1 MSNVFSNSSR
11 SLELHSSSRR
21 SHQSD
26 TELCCRASPTVPSSI
41 SMASSKRSSSLPP
54 LFRNSQLWFGNHS
67 PSSSNPQSN
76 RDFSPLQPLVLPRKP
91 TLNHNV
97 HETPK
102 VPKTPEP
109 QQQLLPSLQLSANP
123 SRHHSLPHNLH
134 SSPNHLSRLH
144 ARRSHVL
151 QSSSNPGSLPQ
162 LPNHQLSLLQSDRS
176 SRIGLHRSISP
187 TNSVPVLNL
196 RANSPLHPGRPQR
209 RKLQSTPACSRLAQD
224 PQHTVSRTQPLRDQA
239 GLLGPCPLSAD
250 PEKSPSSPS
259 SPPVPSTTQPSK
271 SLQQPKSRSPR
282 FKKFERLFPTSPKCP
297 PSTVPSS
304 SSCTCPGILQNPR
317 MPRASLSHFS
327 SPTSPPPSS
336 PTASVQCSL
345 HLHQSC
351 SHASHLRPCRL
362 CQNSKQ
368 QSGILMGHPKRLGQ
382 SPNLR
387 SHERSHSP
395 PSVLR
400 VLPQPLPK
408 TETPFSSTLEKIP
421 YPFFPCDFDFGYFTS
436 TPTHKVTNPKDPIGV
451 HPPQPK
457 TTTLPLE
464 NPEPPASKEISPKKT
479 HSKGKFLHSYP
490 RRSWQRPSPS
500 PQNQPISCPNS
511 THSSKVQNSS
521 RSSQR
526 PTSKSLH
533 HSSSA
538 GVGPNLHSQLDPSIL
553 GPPPST
559 NPRPVPHQHAPLP
572 IPLAME
578 PSTNACR
585 KSSTIPPLPP
595 SSSNK
600 SLQLSS
606 DSSASDSSYLSAP
619 NSTHCKS
626 PSFRTRSTLSSR
638 ARASNRLGFLLSS
651 SRCFSYSSDS
661 SSSS

>member
-26 TELCCRASPTVPSSI
+26 TELCCRASPTVSRSI

-54 LFRNSQLWFGNHS
+54 LFRNSQLWLGNHS
-67 PSSSNPQSN
+67 SSSSNPQSD
-76 RDFSPLQPLVLPRKP
+76 RDFSPLQPLVLPSKP
-91 TLNHNV
+91 TFYRNV

-109 QQQLLPSLQLSANP
+109 QQQLLPPLQLSAHS

-134 SSPNHLSRLH
+134 SSSNHLSRLH

-176 SRIGLHRSISP
+176 SRIGLHRSIPP
-187 TNSVPVLNL
+187 THPLPVLNL
-196 RANSPLHPGRPQR
+196 RANSPLHPGRSQR

-224 PQHTVSRTQPLRDQA
+224 PQHTISRTKPLCDQA
-239 GLLGPCPLSAD
+239 GLLGPRPLPSNS
-250 PEKSPSSPS
+250 EKSPSSPS
-259 SPPVPSTTQPSK
+259 SPPVPSATQPSK

-297 PSTVPSS
+297 PSTFPSP

-317 MPRASLSHFS
+317 MPRASLSHLS
-327 SPTSPPPSS
+327 PPTSPPSS
-336 PTASVQCSL
+336 RPTASVQCSL

-351 SHASHLRPCRL
+351 SHTSHLRPCRL

-368 QSGILMGHPKRLGQ
+368 QSRILMGHPKCLGQ

-387 SHERSHSP
+387 SHERSDSSS
-395 PSVLR
+395 SVLR
-400 VLPQPLPK
+400 VLPQPLSK
-408 TETPFSSTLEKIP
+408 AETPFPSTLEKIP
-421 YPFFPCDFDFGYFTS
+421 YPFFPCDFDFGHFTS
-436 TPTHKVTNPKDPIGV
+436 TSTHQVTNPKNPIGV
-451 HPPQPK
+451 HPPQPE

-464 NPEPPASKEISPKKT
+464 NSKPPPQKEISPKRT
-479 HSKGKFLHSYP
+479 HPKEKFLHSHP

-500 PQNQPISCPNS
+500 PQNQPIPCPNS

-526 PTSKSLH
+526 PAPKSLH
-533 HSSSA
+533 HPSFA
-538 GVGPNLHSQLDPSIL
+538 GTNSNLHSQLDPSIL
-553 GPPPST
+553 GSPPPT
-559 NPRPVPHQHAPLP
+559 NPRSVPHQHAPLP
-572 IPLAME
+572 IPLAMG
-578 PSTNACR
+578 PPTNARR
-585 KSSTIPPLPP
+585 KPSTIPPLSP
-595 SSSNK
+595 SSSNQ

-619 NSTHCKS
+619 DSTHCKP
-626 PSFRTRSTLSSR
+626 PSFRTRSNLSSR